1 MKDTISESRLQTLHP
16 KVKNDF
22 KLFIEE
28 AEKAL
33 DIKLRI
39 TSALRSFA
47 IQEELYSQGR
57 TKKGKIITNAKPGS
71 SFHNY
76 GLAVDLVR
84 MDGANVDWNFDLSKL
99 QPFADKYD
107 IDWGGSWKKFKDY
120 PHFEKTMGYTWK
132 SLLSKHNA
140 KKFIPGTSYVDI

>member
-1 MKDTISESRLQTLHP
+1 MKDTISQSRLLTLHP
-16 KVKNDF
+16 KVRDDF

-28 AEKAL
+28 AEKGL

-84 MDGANVDWNFDLSKL
+84 MDGANADWSFDLSKL
-99 QPFADKYD
+99 LPYADKYG
-107 IDWGGSWKKFKDY
+107 IDWGGNWKKFKDY
-120 PHFEKTMGYTWK
+120 PHFEKTLGNTWK
-132 SLLSKHNA
+132 SLLSKYNA
-140 KKFIPGTSYVDI
+140 KKFIPGTDYIAL

>member
-1 MKDTISESRLQTLHP
+1 MKDTISQSRLLTLHP
-16 KVKNDF
+16 KVRDDF

-28 AEKAL
+28 AEKGL

-57 TKKGKIITNAKPGS
+57 TKKGNIITNAKPGS

-84 MDGANVDWNFDLSKL
+84 MDGANADWSFDLSKL
-99 QPFADKYD
+99 LPYADKYG
-107 IDWGGSWKKFKDY
+107 IDWGGNWKKFKDY
-120 PHFEKTMGYTWK
+120 PHFEKTLGNTWK
-132 SLLSKHNA
+132 SLLSKYNA
-140 KKFIPGTSYVDI
+140 KKFIPGTDYIAL